1 MMKAQLN
8 DYIKVNQ
15 SIVNHKIIETI
26 EQMNIPTTLKD
37 SIRYSIEAGGKRIR
51 PILMIASAEAF
62 GGTIDDVLPVAIAL
76 EMIHTYSLIH
86 DDLPA
91 MDNDKLRR
99 GQPTNHI
106 KFDEATAILAGDA
119 LLTMA
124 FQVITEAKQLS
135 ADQKVT
141 IINRLSIASGS
152 SGMVAGQMLDLE
164 AEEKQINLA
173 ELEQIHKLKTGELLI
188 FAVEMGAYLAGASQT
203 EQLAIKQYGHHIG
216 LLFQI
221 QDDIL
226 DVEGDQI
233 KLGKKVGSDQ
243 DNEKSTYPKLLGIDG
258 AIRAKE
264 ENIDMAIKALEEA
277 NIPNSML
284 TILVSYISDR
294 DA

>member
-37 SIRYSIEAGGKRIR
+37 SILYSIEAGGKRIR

-152 SGMVAGQMLDLE
+152 SGMVAGQILDLE

-203 EQLAIKQYGHHIG
+203 ERLAIKQYGHHIG